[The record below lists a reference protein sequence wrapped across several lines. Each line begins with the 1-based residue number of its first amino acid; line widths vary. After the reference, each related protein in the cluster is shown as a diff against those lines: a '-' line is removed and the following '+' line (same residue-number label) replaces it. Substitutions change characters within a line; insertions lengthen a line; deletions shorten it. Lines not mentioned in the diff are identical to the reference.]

1 MHHAI
6 HSVQLRSAV
15 ACEDLIDASLAALR
29 EHLDIDAVSTPEMD
43 EVGVAAA
50 LGNAKSLARD
60 AIAALH
66 SRSVVRVSLLVPCTS
81 MISGEAARQRGSAA
95 YHLARVPQWPLHLRT
110 YGATVESTRR
120 RWSKP
125 RVAWAAL

>member
-1 MHHAI
+1 MWKVDRNDGAHAHLLSLYFVSRYSPREGEDRRSTRCVDAI

-15 ACEDLIDASLAALR
+15 ACEDVIDASLAALR

-66 SRSVVRVSLLVPCTS
+66 SRSVVRV
-81 MISGEAARQRGSAA
+81 
-95 YHLARVPQWPLHLRT
+95 
-110 YGATVESTRR
+110 
-120 RWSKP
+120 
-125 RVAWAAL
+125 